1 MLFGRAAFANEV
13 SEKWL
18 LFPKTGSW
26 AGSTVILQAL
36 LLRREAELSL
46 AHEILP
52 LFCFTTSPPSAES
65 FAGII
70 FQCLTRTDLFIL

>member
-46 AHEILP
+46 AHEILLLRLP
-52 LFCFTTSPPSAES
+52 HHFPYFCTV
-65 FAGII
+65 I
-70 FQCLTRTDLFIL
+70 FRCQYDLLVLIFSIP